1 MLWHVANLLGVVV
14 AGRVGMSRRCRISR
28 ETNACRRF
36 EVQPV
41 DATATKVVQ
50 LCQVVDKSPSPV
62 AQLPQKR
69 SPINGDDGGG
79 GGGCGWSTAAGG
91 DQESPVVQHMAA
103 MTTHVNSFLKS
114 LHNAGA
120 AANAGN
126 TRPEQ

>member
-1 MLWHVANLLGVVV
+1 M
-14 AGRVGMSRRCRISR
+14 
-28 ETNACRRF
+28 
-36 EVQPV
+36 
-41 DATATKVVQ
+41 VQ

-69 SPINGDDGGG
+69 SPINDGGG
-79 GGGCGWSTAAGG
+79 GWSTAAGG

-114 LHNAGA
+114 LHNGEA